1 MPGDETMFT
10 KFVRALVGL
19 FLIFFIVY
27 VIFYALARPIPD
39 HPYFNPDKFLVMAH
53 RGGRSL
59 GPENTVYTFKRAIEL
74 GTDLLEMDLQTTSD
88 GALVIL
94 HDREVDRTT
103 NGKGA
108 VDSFTLSDL
117 KKLDAGFRWSPDN
130 SSSYPLRNK
139 GIMVPTL
146 TEVLKAFPDTRINIE
161 IKSSQVNTIQDLCR
175 TIRDNGMSEK
185 VMVACF
191 DAGKLGEFR
200 SICPEVATSA
210 GASEAAMFYWLQWA
224 HLESAYSPSAQ
235 ALQIP
240 EAYGDY
246 RIATRRFIDG
256 AHARNM
262 RVHVWTVNDIE
273 SMQRLIDLGVDGI
286 MTDYPERLVKI
297 LKKQRE

>member
-1 MPGDETMFT
+1 MFP
-10 KFVRALVGL
+10 KFIKALLGL
-19 FLIFFIVY
+19 FLIFF
-27 VIFYALARPIPD
+27 VIYGILYALARPIPD
-39 HPYFNPDKFLVMAH
+39 HPYFKPDKFLAIAH

-59 GPENTVYTFKRAIEL
+59 GPENTLYTFKRAVEL
-74 GTDLLEMDLQTTSD
+74 GTDVLEMDLQTTSD

-103 NGKGA
+103 NGTGV
-108 VDSFTLSDL
+108 VDGFTLSDL

-130 SSSYPLRNK
+130 SRSFPLRST
-139 GIMVPTL
+139 GITIPTL
-146 TEVLKAFPDTRINIE
+146 AQVFKAFPDQRMNIE

-175 TIRDNGMSEK
+175 TIRDNRRSQK

-210 GASEAAMFYWLQWA
+210 GASEAAVFYWLQWA
-224 HLESAYSPSAQ
+224 NLESAYSPNAQ

-240 EAYGDY
+240 ETYGDN
-246 RIATRRFIDG
+246 RIATRRFLDA

-262 RVHVWTVNDIE
+262 RVHVWTVNE
-273 SMQRLIDLGVDGI
+273 VEAMQRLIDLGVDGI

-297 LKKQRE
+297 LKGD

>member
-1 MPGDETMFT
+1 MFP
-10 KFVRALVGL
+10 KFIKALLGL
-19 FLIFFIVY
+19 FLVFF
-27 VIFYALARPIPD
+27 VIYGILYALARPIPD
-39 HPYFNPDKFLVMAH
+39 HPYFKPDKFLAIAH

-59 GPENTVYTFKRAIEL
+59 GPENTLYTFKRAVEL
-74 GTDLLEMDLQTTSD
+74 GTDVLEMDLQTTSD

-103 NGKGA
+103 NGTGA
-108 VDSFTLSDL
+108 VDSFTLPDL

-130 SSSYPLRNK
+130 SGSYPLRNK
-139 GIMVPTL
+139 GVTIPTL
-146 TEVLKAFPDTRINIE
+146 SEVFEAFPDARINIE
-161 IKSSQVNTIQDLCR
+161 IKSSQVNTIQNLCR
-175 TIRDNGMSEK
+175 SIRDNRMSEK

-224 HLESAYSPSAQ
+224 NLESAYSPSAQ

-240 EAYGDY
+240 EAYGEY
-246 RIATRRFIDG
+246 RIATRRFVDA

-262 RVHVWTVNDIE
+262 RVHVWTVNE
-273 SMQRLIDLGVDGI
+273 AEAMQRLIDLGVDGI

-297 LKKQRE
+297 LN

>member
-1 MPGDETMFT
+1 MFT

-19 FLIFFIVY
+19 FLIFFILY
-27 VIFYALARPIPD
+27 GIFYALARPIPN

-53 RGGRSL
+53 RGARSL
-59 GPENTVYTFKRAIEL
+59 GPENTIYAFKRAVEL
-74 GTDLLEMDLQTTSD
+74 GTDVLEMDLQTTSD
-88 GALVIL
+88 GTLVIL

-130 SSSYPLRNK
+130 SKSFPLRNK
-139 GIMVPTL
+139 GVPIPTL
-146 TEVLKAFPDTRINIE
+146 TEVFKAFPDTRMNIE

-246 RIATRRFIDG
+246 RIATRRFIEG

-262 RVHVWTVNDIE
+262 RVHVWTVNDVE

-286 MTDYPERLVKI
+286 MTDYPERLLKI
-297 LKKQRE
+297 LKKQQQE

>member
-1 MPGDETMFT
+1 MFP
-10 KFVRALVGL
+10 KFIKALLGL
-19 FLIFFIVY
+19 FLIFFIIY
-27 VIFYALARPIPD
+27 GILYALARPISDHLYFKPD
-39 HPYFNPDKFLVMAH
+39 QFLVIAH

-59 GPENTVYTFKRAIEL
+59 GPENTLYTFKRAVEL
-74 GTDLLEMDLQTTSD
+74 GTDVLEMDLQTTND

-94 HDREVDRTT
+94 HDRKVDRTT
-103 NGKGA
+103 NGTGA

-130 SSSYPLRNK
+130 SASYPLRNK
-139 GIMVPTL
+139 GVTIPTL
-146 TEVLKAFPDTRINIE
+146 SEVFEAFPDARINIE
-161 IKSSQVNTIQDLCR
+161 IKSSQVNTIQNLCR
-175 TIRDNGMSEK
+175 SIRDNRMSEK

-224 HLESAYSPSAQ
+224 NLESAYSPSAQ

-240 EAYGDY
+240 EAYGEY
-246 RIATRRFIDG
+246 RIATRRFVDA

-262 RVHVWTVNDIE
+262 RVHVWTVNE
-273 SMQRLIDLGVDGI
+273 AEAMQRLIDLGVDGI

-297 LKKQRE
+297 LN

>member
-1 MPGDETMFT
+1 MLP
-10 KFVRALVGL
+10 KFIKALLGL
-19 FLIFFIVY
+19 FLIVGI
-27 VIFYALARPIPD
+27 IFGILYALARPIPD
-39 HPYFNPDKFLVMAH
+39 HSYFKPNKFLVMAH

-59 GPENTVYTFKRAIEL
+59 GPENTIYTFKRAVEL
-74 GTDLLEMDLQTTSD
+74 GADVLEMDLQSSSD

-103 NGKGA
+103 NGKGTA
-108 VDSFTLSDL
+108 ESFTLSEL
-117 KKLDAGFRWSPDN
+117 KKLDAGFHWSPDN
-130 SSSYPLRNK
+130 SRSFPQRNK
-139 GIMVPTL
+139 GVTIPTL
-146 TEVLKAFPDTRINIE
+146 PEVFKAFPDTRINIE
-161 IKSSQVNTIQDLCR
+161 IKSSQVNTVQDLCR
-175 TIRDNGMSEK
+175 TIRDHGMSEK
-185 VMVACF
+185 VMIACF

-224 HLESAYSPSAQ
+224 RLESAYSPSAQ

-246 RIATRRFIDG
+246 RIATRRFIEG

-286 MTDYPERLVKI
+286 MTDYPDRLVKI
-297 LKKQRE
+297 LHPLDYLK